1 MNMKTALAIVAT
13 VLLLVALTMGEG
25 GTVSQLAQRPVRAD
39 AAPAAQ
45 GEAAPAPAPRST
57 NTQASADWFA
67 PAPAAPQPAI
77 PVYEYKEVHIPVPQA
92 VVDPKVAAAS
102 EIQ

>member
-1 MNMKTALAIVAT
+1 MNTKTALAIVAT

-25 GTVSQLAQRPVRAD
+25 GTVSRLAQGPVRTD
-39 AAPAAQ
+39 AARAAQ
-45 GEAAPAPAPRST
+45 DEGAPAPAPRGTSA
-57 NTQASADWFA
+57 QASAEWFA
-67 PAPAAPQPAI
+67 PAPAGPQPAI